1 MIRWYV
7 VKLNGSVD
15 LEKVVATVC
24 AVAEC
29 VIAVKGGFT
38 PNGVTISS
46 FSRLF
51 ALTIGCTRPQI
62 QLHVPF
68 YTRTEPTTARIA
80 INDIFKAEENEIY
93 RPCFLLLSVIKCNI
107 FTYYTVSHKE
117 GSIKLFMITLS
128 NLNRFSKLLHC
139 WKTKEIFLANIRK
152 KLHCTLF
159 MLPHHL
165 GKL

>member
-1 MIRWYV
+1 M
-7 VKLNGSVD
+7 KLNGSVD

-93 RPCFLLLSVIKCNI
+93 RPCFFDYC
-107 FTYYTVSHKE
+107 
-117 GSIKLFMITLS
+117 
-128 NLNRFSKLLHC
+128 
-139 WKTKEIFLANIRK
+139 
-152 KLHCTLF
+152 
-159 MLPHHL
+159 
-165 GKL
+165 